1 MSNAI
6 LALQRRALLPA
17 AWIIN
22 SVAFISCASA
32 PPPCCC
38 VAAACRLFQP
48 HPKQLAS
55 RQAMPAM
62 SSGGDDLQTQMLLR
76 DQLQAMPQQHQVH
89 HAQQYAE
96 AHQASYVQDRSG
108 SSLSAAMSASG
119 GAAALHQAHH
129 ALMQP
134 QVHKPAT
141 LSKAVAGVMAN
152 PKGWQERLDSL
163 NALSDALNRQV
174 GCQALSLPGCG
185 PVGLCSEPA
194 QIPMAVSGSRGLGC
208 CKQFFLPLLLVSNL
222 LAWS

>member
-1 MSNAI
+1 
-6 LALQRRALLPA
+6 
-17 AWIIN
+17 
-22 SVAFISCASA
+22 
-32 PPPCCC
+32 
-38 VAAACRLFQP
+38 
-48 HPKQLAS
+48 
-55 RQAMPAM
+55 MPAM

-76 DQLQAMPQQHQVH
+76 DQLQAMPQQHQLHAAH

-96 AHQASYVQDRSG
+96 AHQGYVQDRSG

-119 GAAALHQAHH
+119 GAALHQAH

-174 GCQALSLPGCG
+174 GHHCAGQGVRLSAC
-185 PVGLCSEPA
+185 A
-194 QIPMAVSGSRGLGC
+194 QSQRTS
-208 CKQFFLPLLLVSNL
+208 PLLCLQQTVGVC
-222 LAWS
+222 